1 MGIKV
6 VPTQFVF
13 QKITTKNNYYKTRKE
28 KKRKTKKH
36 NKSDITDISDI
47 SERRGG
53 FFLESLFLSI
63 DDDQTH
69 QHLLYSLADLR

>member
-36 NKSDITDISDI
+36 NKSDI